1 MIQLPKR
8 FTEFKDLIPIKVF
21 SAEYFTLFPSAR
33 ICKTRQ
39 IFTNPWHLSVLCS
52 LSWLSAT

>member
-39 IFTNPWHLSVLCS
+39 IFTNPWH
-52 LSWLSAT
+52 